1 MRPSLIITLV
11 CTLILLSFTTAVPVL
26 GQTPSSGTLR
36 GIVTDRTAGSP
47 LPGAHVLVRG
57 TTLGAATAADGSFVI
72 PRVPAGTYVLEF
84 RSVGYERSVATDVV
98 VRPDRTTRTDAAL
111 VPSPI
116 EGEEVTTT
124 AGYFTSRAMDALS
137 AASFSF
143 EEVRRSPG
151 SAGDVSRIMNALP
164 SVARVNDQRNSLA
177 VRGGSPFENAF
188 YIDDI
193 PVPNINHF
201 ATQGATGGAL
211 GMLNVDLLDNV
222 TLNAGGFGA
231 SWGNR
236 ISSIMDMRLREGS
249 RDGFAGQLNFDM
261 TGVGGV
267 VEGPLGDSTASWLVS
282 FRHSY
287 LDLIVN
293 AFSVGNTVAPRMMD
307 GQGKVTIDLSPSDQL
322 NVLEMFSQDRLS
334 TDHAT
339 AVENEMSYYGDQDN
353 LQNSAGATWRH
364 LWNASGV
371 SRLTLSHTM
380 MRFTETFRDI
390 ATQEIIFANRSREQS
405 LDLRLT
411 NTFALGRTSS
421 LECGGDVRHELSAYD
436 NAFGPTT
443 DQLGQPQPAESVLR
457 DLTTTTA
464 GAFVSVSLEPVTNLT
479 ATLGGRVDHYG
490 YSGRTLISP
499 RIGLAL
505 RLSDRT
511 SIAASGGWYVQSLP
525 HVLLSHS
532 ATKAALREPEARHA
546 VLGVSHLLTEDTR
559 LTVEMYGKT
568 SSHLPVDVAQ
578 PQLFLLDEI
587 FTGSTFLG
595 SHPAISDAGEARSY
609 GIEVMLQKK
618 MARDFY
624 GLASLSLGK
633 SQYKAL
639 DGIWRD
645 RVFDNRVSFC
655 LEGGYKPNTKWDFSL
670 RWVYGGGVPYTPLD
684 LVASQKINAGV
695 LDGSRVN
702 AERMPAYHSLNVRV
716 DRRFNYDAS
725 SLVLYLSAWNV
736 YDRKNVASYFWNKI
750 AAEPDTEYQY
760 GLLPILGVEY
770 EF

>member
-1 MRPSLIITLV
+1 MRTSVVSILLIATTLITLP
-11 CTLILLSFTTAVPVL
+11 VPTRARTSAPGSIKGL
-26 GQTPSSGTLR
+26 
-36 GIVTDRTAGSP
+36 VTDRVTGAP
-47 LPGAHVLVRG
+47 LPGAHAIIRG
-57 TTLGAATAADGSFVI
+57 TQRGAATAADGSYTI
-72 PRVPAGTYVLEF
+72 PQMPAGIYVVEF
-84 RSVGYERSVATDVV
+84 RSVGYAPSACTDIV
-98 VRPDRTTRTDAAL
+98 VRPDRATIVDATLDPA
-111 VPSPI
+111 PI
-116 EGEEVTTT
+116 EGDEVTTT
-124 AGYFTSRAMDALS
+124 AGYFQTGSVDALS
-137 AASFSF
+137 AATFSF

-151 SAGDVSRIMNALP
+151 SAGDVSRIMAALP

-201 ATQGATGGAL
+201 ATQGSTGGAL

-261 TGVGGV
+261 TGIGGV
-267 VEGPLGDSTASWLVS
+267 AEGPLVDSSASWLVS
-282 FRHSY
+282 LRHSY
-287 LDLIVN
+287 LDLLVN

-307 GQGKVTIDLSPSDQL
+307 GQGKVTVDLSPSDQI

-371 SRLTLSHTM
+371 SRLTLSHTL

-390 ATQEIIFANRSREQS
+390 ATQDIVFANRSREQS
-405 LDLRLT
+405 FDMRLT
-411 NTFALGRTSS
+411 STFALGRATSI
-421 LECGGDVRHELSAYD
+421 ECGGDMRREESTYD

-443 DQLGQPQPAESVLR
+443 DPLGRPQPAENIRR

-464 GAFVSVSLEPVTNLT
+464 GAFVSVSVEPVSSVTT
-479 ATLGGRVDHYG
+479 TFGVRIDHYG
-490 YSGRTLISP
+490 YSGHTLVSP

-532 ATKAALREPEARHA
+532 AATSALREPDARHA
-546 VLGVSHLLTEDTR
+546 VLGVSHLITEDTR
-559 LTVEMYGKT
+559 LTVEVYAKT
-568 SSHLPVDVAQ
+568 SAHLPVDVTQ

-587 FTGSTFLG
+587 FAGSTFLG

-609 GIEVMLQKK
+609 GVEFMLQKK
-618 MARDFY
+618 LARDFY
-624 GLASLSLGK
+624 GLASLSLGR

-639 DGIWRD
+639 DGIWRN
-645 RVFDNRVSFC
+645 RVFDNRISFC
-655 LEGGYKPNTKWDFSL
+655 LEGGYKPDSKWDFSL
-670 RWVYGGGVPYTPLD
+670 RWVYGGGIPYTPLD
-684 LVASQKINAGV
+684 LAASRNSNAGV
-695 LDGSRVN
+695 LDGLRIN
-702 AERMPAYHSLNVRV
+702 AERLPAYHSLNLRV

-750 AAEPDTEYQY
+750 TAEPDTEYQF